1 MGIRKIKKIIKEL
14 IKLIISILALTA
26 FILAVF
32 YWIAVIINF
41 FVPMP

>member
-1 MGIRKIKKIIKEL
+1 MGIRKIKKIIKGL

-26 FILAVF
+26 FLLAVF